1 MLNYKSNKRVFTDND
16 WRYLRGWERSG
27 TAPCNFKLDYRLVL
41 ACLGGCRRH
50 YGTVELTE
58 ASAEFMGDLMTI
70 ANNLGFRTETIE
82 RQAFGHNRRR
92 EWKPGE
98 KREFYCIH
106 KKNREMLF
114 DVRAFQNGN
123 CHFRLHQEL
132 MLALNVEY
140 GRLKGWLRNP
150 QQAAVELDE
159 PEAAQYF
166 RSNLQLGHSD
176 VLMLGAGAPPPPVVV
191 PEPEPAPV
199 QRAADILSADQPA
212 SDPLIPAVKIPAWRK
227 RSAILQTPVLI

>member
-41 ACLGGCRRH
+41 ACLGGCRPH

-58 ASAEFMGDLMTI
+58 SSAEFMGDLMTI

-82 RQAFGHNRRR
+82 RQAFGHNHRR

-98 KREFYCIH
+98 KREFFCIH
-106 KKNREMLF
+106 KSPSRGSAREMLF

-176 VLMLGAGAPPPPVVV
+176 VLMLAGGPPVAIVPATA
-191 PEPEPAPV
+191 PEPEPVVPTPAP
-199 QRAADILSADQPA
+199 LP
-212 SDPLIPAVKIPAWRK
+212 PIPTVTIPAWRK
-227 RSAILQTPVLI
+227 RTAILQTPVLI